1 MTRASCGHVE
11 MVEAWPVVQCDP
23 APSYLHIINII
34 VSYLQVD
41 IFYMVSVHYLYSYL
55 RSEHW
60 WLV

>member
-1 MTRASCGHVE
+1 